1 MYRREIAH
9 VEVCFDATECELFVD
24 ADAVSARLSLQELDD
39 LIETLKQ
46 ARREA
51 DPSLWEAK

>member
-9 VEVCFDATECELFVD
+9 VEVCFDATECKLFVD
-24 ADAVSARLSLQELDD
+24 DSLASARFSLQELDD

-51 DPSLWEAK
+51 EPSLWVVE

>member
-39 LIETLKQ
+39 LIGVLTQ
-46 ARREA
+46 ARKQA
-51 DPSLWEAK
+51 DPSLWVGK